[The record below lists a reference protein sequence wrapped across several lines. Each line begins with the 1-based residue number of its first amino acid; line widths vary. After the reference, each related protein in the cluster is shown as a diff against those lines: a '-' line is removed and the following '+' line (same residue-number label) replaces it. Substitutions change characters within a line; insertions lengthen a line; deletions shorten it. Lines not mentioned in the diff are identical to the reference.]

1 MGVEYDRG
9 AKAPVGII
17 ADRHLYLDASQT
29 VVVEEGD
36 ARSAYQFVAK
46 GHPIAAADAARL
58 GLTVV
63 EGVIVVGV
71 AKQPKGRG

>member
-1 MGVEYDRG
+1 MGVEYERG
-9 AKAPVGII
+9 AKALAGII

-29 VVVEEGD
+29 VIVEEGD
-36 ARSAYQFVAK
+36 PRSAYQFVAK

-63 EGVIVVGV
+63 EGVIVV
-71 AKQPKGRG
+71 AKKPKGRG